1 MGPSSAD
8 IEAYEPPY
16 LFRGVRPEIVGIS
29 ATDLAR
35 GDELS
40 LEIFPETR
48 ITSIIFLGTPAA
60 THWAAAGIPR
70 RLVLPVTQ
78 RRRFVAAT
86 LPSDPNVLPLGFYMV
101 FAMVDDIPSVA
112 WIVQIVA

>member
-40 LEIFPETR
+40 FEIFPETR
-48 ITSIIFLGTPAA
+48 ITSIIFIRDPCDHALGRCRYSSAIGP
-60 THWAAAGIPR
+60 PR
-70 RLVLPVTQ
+70 
-78 RRRFVAAT
+78 
-86 LPSDPNVLPLGFYMV
+86 DPEASFRSGDT
-101 FAMVDDIPSVA
+101 AERS
-112 WIVQIVA
+112 